1 MSKTFQDMEDII
13 LKTKNESLTEQQM
26 DKLNSKLISEAGGE
40 YEFHKQQLGGFPDNL
55 VLDINKN
62 TLSDLVDD
70 TMSLGEINVIVD

>member
-40 YEFHKQQLGGFPDNL
+40 YEQTTIGGFPDNL

>member
-40 YEFHKQQLGGFPDNL
+40 YEFHKQQLGGFIADNN
-55 VLDINKN
+55 VSSIINKN
-62 TLSDLVDD
+62 KL
-70 TMSLGEINVIVD
+70 IFI